1 MYILTAVFGL
11 LLIILAGAELFLAQ
25 FNTDELSNMGVEEP

>member
-1 MYILTAVFGL
+1 MYILTAVFIV
-11 LLIILAGAELFLAQ
+11 LLIVLAGAELFLAQ

>member
-1 MYILTAVFGL
+1 MYILAAVVVV
-11 LLIILAGAELFLAQ
+11 LLIVLAGAELFLAQ

>member
-1 MYILTAVFGL
+1 MYILTAVFVV